1 MTRSLA
7 PFGDGILRGFGLW
20 ACSAPGRGALPAQ
33 NRTWPGKPLVRARAA
48 LNRTRHNGHSADI
61 ELVRPTA
68 GRSRAHG
75 ALLSDEA
82 DGTMTGTALREC
94 PHALSQQVESAHDA
108 RTGSM
113 CFANPM
119 DISLRTG
126 IPADAVDCGRI
137 CYEAFADLASRH
149 GYKTL
154 FRKVEEGIGLMSW
167 LLSTASFYT
176 VVAEV
181 KGRVVGSGTLQEWD
195 KAVAGIALI
204 SVDPTF
210 QGNGVGARLMG
221 AMTTRA
227 TEAGFVGVRLVQ
239 EAYNRHSFSLYSRL
253 GFEVREML
261 VRFSE
266 QPKLLVIPGYTVRP
280 ATVEDA
286 WNGPRS
292 ASAFMVMIAD
302 ESCVYSINEGTARVV
317 EHDRR
322 ISGYM
327 TGLGGVW
334 HSLGESNEDLKALMA
349 SGGEFGGNG
358 FLVPAREYPRCSFG
372 AWHKACVSRSCIRL
386 WSPACQRAAG
396 SVATLVCLLGGPGQD
411 CLCWGRI
418 LWFSTARR
426 TATRSATQK
435 ILPR

>member
-1 MTRSLA
+1 
-7 PFGDGILRGFGLW
+7 
-20 ACSAPGRGALPAQ
+20 
-33 NRTWPGKPLVRARAA
+33 
-48 LNRTRHNGHSADI
+48 
-61 ELVRPTA
+61 
-68 GRSRAHG
+68 
-75 ALLSDEA
+75 
-82 DGTMTGTALREC
+82 
-94 PHALSQQVESAHDA
+94 
-108 RTGSM
+108 M
-113 CFANPM
+113 CFANPV

-126 IPADAVDCGRI
+126 VPADAVDCGRI

-210 QGNGVGARLMG
+210 QGSGVGARLMG

-261 VRFSE
+261 VRFNE
-266 QPKLLVIPGYTVRP
+266 QPKPLVIPGYTVRP

-286 WNGPRS
+286 AECDALCIRVHGHDRGR
-292 ASAFMVMIAD
+292 
-302 ESCVYSINEGTARVV
+302 ELRYSINEGTARVV
-317 EHDRR
+317 EHDSR

-327 TGLGGVW
+327 TGLGGGW

-358 FLVPAREYPRCSFG
+358 FLFPARNTALLVWCLAQGLRIAELHTLMVTGLYNEPRG
-372 AWHKACVSRSCIRL
+372 AW
-386 WSPACQRAAG
+386 
-396 SVATLVCLLGGPGQD
+396 
-411 CLCWGRI
+411 
-418 LWFSTARR
+418 
-426 TATRSATQK
+426 
-435 ILPR
+435 LPSFVY